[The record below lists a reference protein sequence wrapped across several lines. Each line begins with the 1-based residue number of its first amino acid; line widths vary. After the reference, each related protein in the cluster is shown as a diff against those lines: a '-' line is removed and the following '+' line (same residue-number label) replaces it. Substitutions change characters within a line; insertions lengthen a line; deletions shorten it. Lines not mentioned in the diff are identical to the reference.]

1 MGEMA
6 ATARTVLVVDDDS
19 DIVELTCLVLGRG
32 GYLARSAGSGREAL
46 ESAQQ
51 EHPDLI
57 LLDINM
63 PGMDGW
69 QVLKILKIDERT
81 RHIPVAMFSIKGEV
95 RDKVRGLQDGQPPG
109 RIANPCC
116 AEVIAEKVPTRFIK
130 GRKPGPVIPLLH
142 RLPPGNL

>member
-6 ATARTVLVVDDDS
+6 ATAHTVLVVDDDS
-19 DIVELTCLVLGRG
+19 DIAELTCLVLGRG

-46 ESAQQ
+46 EAAQQ
-51 EHPDLI
+51 EQPDLI

-81 RHIPVAMFSIKGEV
+81 RNIPVAMFSIKGEV
-95 RDKVRGLQDGQPPG
+95 RDKVRGLQDGACDYVCKPFTSEELVG
-109 RIANPCC
+109 RIGTIFDSLKQRRAS
-116 AEVIAEKVPTRFIK
+116 A
-130 GRKPGPVIPLLH
+130 
-142 RLPPGNL
+142 